1 MLEYTVDCKGP
12 MHLPFVVVLQ
22 EEEKKLKEAEKR
34 RRKLENMR
42 QKISDENLSTEIE
55 SDLDENESDRSDRNY
70 HSDSSNEAADSAVD
84 EPDSYHPSEVS
95 KRLTFSENMDTS
107 HPNKVKMEKDIPALD
122 VDDIL
127 SESDDFVDKLL
138 QDNQVCSDSNEP
150 DIVRSTRTPPNTL
163 TSLPPSVMEQ
173 LASTSQNSHSLS
185 LPPPAQASQPRAPPR
200 RRKKETEQPFNEVIS

>member
-1 MLEYTVDCKGP
+1 
-12 MHLPFVVVLQ
+12 
-22 EEEKKLKEAEKR
+22 
-34 RRKLENMR
+34 MR
-42 QKISDENLSTEIE
+42 QKISDENLSTEFE
-55 SDLDENESDRSDRNY
+55 SDVDDNESDRSDRIY
-70 HSDSSNEAADSAVD
+70 HSDSSNEAVDSAMD
-84 EPDSYHPSEVS
+84 ELDYNPSEVS

-173 LASTSQNSHSLS
+173 LGSTSQNSHSLS
-185 LPPPAQASQPRAPPR
+185 LPPPAQPRAPPR
-200 RRKKETEQPFNEVIS
+200 RRRKETEQPFDEVIS